1 MKRRKKKKKD
11 RERERM
17 HARVKN
23 EHIYGQIFTLVHIVR
38 QSIAKQME
46 NKSIQF
52 DFTGFELRGFFYEH

>member
-1 MKRRKKKKKD
+1 
-11 RERERM
+11 M